1 MGTPYFNRD
10 ESIILTAHKVKFDSA
25 LSDVMLTNQR
35 LILIDAG
42 YAQFRPQTIPLT
54 SVETVIPGED
64 AYGNPN
70 ITLSLAAITP
80 GSATRTK
87 ELVFSQQTGSERKQ
101 ECNDWVKRLKEEVIS
116 IRLKESP
123 INPAGEDTD
132 IIFDDTFAPG
142 TEPARGDSLQ
152 PASPA
157 PQEPVMIPPQG
168 NTGTGETATDNTA
181 PEEAVPGGS
190 GEGAADEPSS
200 ITQLPPPIHPSD
212 APTGRSNFITVA
224 AITIVILAVAGGLF
238 IYSDSLKGNPPV
250 SPGIVTTVPITP
262 GATTSATPVQTTVV
276 PEQTPTPLVTPLPT
290 TLPAVVIPDTGVWVR
305 VRYEGNYVGQV
316 GVSGG
321 MRQVSGSGDQLYQV
335 PTIDGMIDVTI
346 GKQDG
351 SGNILAVEV
360 YKNGMLVK
368 RSTVATPRGNIDI
381 HVDLKTV

>member
-1 MGTPYFNRD
+1 MGTPYFDRD
-10 ESIILTAHKVKFDSA
+10 ESIILTAHKIKFDSA

-42 YAQFRPQTIPLT
+42 YAQFKPQTIPLT
-54 SVETVIPGED
+54 TIETVIPGED
-64 AYGNPN
+64 AYGNPS
-70 ITLSLAAITP
+70 ITLSLAATTP

-87 ELVFSQQTGSERKQ
+87 ELVFSQQTSSERKQ

-116 IRLKESP
+116 IRLKESS

-132 IIFDDTFAPG
+132 IIFDDTIATG
-142 TEPARGDSLQ
+142 TEPAHGDS
-152 PASPA
+152 PPPVSPA
-157 PQEPVMIPPQG
+157 PQEPVVIMPQE
-168 NTGTGETATDNTA
+168 NTGTGETPPDNTA

-190 GEGAADEPSS
+190 GEGSADESS
-200 ITQLPPPIHPSD
+200 STTRLSSPVHPNGTPP
-212 APTGRSNFITVA
+212 GKSNFIAIA
-224 AITIVILAVAGGLF
+224 AIVIVILAVAGGLF
-238 IYSDSLKGNPPV
+238 IYSDSLKGTPPV
-250 SPGIVTTVPITP
+250 SPGIVTTVPVTP

-290 TLPAVVIPDTGVWVR
+290 TLPAAVIPDTGVWVR

-335 PTIDGMIDVTI
+335 PTINGILDVTI

-351 SGNILAVEV
+351 SGNILTVEV
-360 YKNGMLVK
+360 YKNGILVK